1 MARSIRNGLLAALL
15 GVIAL
20 PAAAQTDSARL
31 ARGRYLGEVVMAC
44 GSCHDGADNQGRPL
58 PNMPLAG
65 GIQFNEPPAFRAV
78 APNISQDRETGIGAW
93 TDAQIVAALREGRR
107 PDGTPID
114 LQPAVR
120 AMVEGLREGGADA
133 RYEAFAQFG
142 HGEMLRVS
150 LERETALNTGLADH
164 GAWTPEELGR
174 ECDLAV
180 VVGGDGTMLGI
191 ARQLAPFGTP
201 LVGINQ
207 GRLGFMVDVPP
218 AEMREVLTAVF
229 AGDYVREQRLLLS
242 TRLIRERRPQISQLA
257 VNDVVIRNQAAIR
270 MLEFETWIDGEF
282 ISQHRADGF
291 IVASPTG
298 STAYALSG
306 GGPVVH
312 PGLDALTLVPICPHT
327 LSDRP
332 IVVSS
337 RQTVRITL
345 RGAPNTV
352 AMYTCDSQTAETLHA
367 GESFEVREA
376 DFRMNLVHPR
386 QYSYFN
392 ILRSKLNWGRGPA
405 LNLGNGAEGNIR

>member
-1 MARSIRNGLLAALL
+1 MQHFKIV
-15 GVIAL
+15 GVIGKRRDPQVLGTLLQLLDVLRAL
-20 PAAAQTDSARL
+20 DRRIIVEDVTLHDRELPPGVERLPRKDL
-31 ARGRYLGEVVMAC
+31 AR
-44 GSCHDGADNQGRPL
+44 
-58 PNMPLAG
+58 
-65 GIQFNEPPAFRAV
+65 
-78 APNISQDRETGIGAW
+78 
-93 TDAQIVAALREGRR
+93 
-107 PDGTPID
+107 
-114 LQPAVR
+114 
-120 AMVEGLREGGADA
+120 
-133 RYEAFAQFG
+133 
-142 HGEMLRVS
+142 
-150 LERETALNTGLADH
+150 
-164 GAWTPEELGR
+164 
-174 ECDLAV
+174 CDLV
-180 VVGGDGTMLGI
+180 IVVGGDGTLLSA
-191 ARQLAPFGTP
+191 ARELAPAGVA
-201 LVGINQ
+201 LLGINQ

-352 AMYTCDSQTAETLHA
+352 AMYTCDSQTAETLHV